1 MSTAELERT
10 STETSAGE
18 ARGLPEGSLTDSLR
32 FVATGLLPA
41 VARGLFS
48 PRPRAMKWLTR
59 LNTDGRAIKVLD
71 SIRAKHGGEGVRL
84 LRGKMTVLW
93 GESAIRE
100 VLDNSA
106 TKYASD
112 AGAKKKGMS
121 HFQPDALT
129 LSRGEQWRDRRKFNE
144 FVLAT
149 SEKEHPQ
156 AARIRDVVADE
167 VSRLRIGDGLEWKHW
182 EQLFD
187 HITLRVIF
195 GNSARNDQELTDLLE
210 KLMGRANR
218 IVGGGPGEDYFEF
231 YGRIDHYLANPDPYS
246 LIAMVADAPQS
257 DQTRIAQQIPHWM
270 FAMRD
275 TLGANAYR
283 ALALAA
289 SGHRDNLP
297 GVLHEAMRLW
307 PTTPLLA
314 REKVDDESQVMIL
327 NVFNHRDPREA
338 DFNRVRPD
346 REGSYRFNHLS
357 NGSQDC
363 PGGPLVML
371 IGTAVLEQMLSTYDL
386 RYIGPSLDPPPEMLD
401 FFSIRFDVG

>member
-1 MSTAELERT
+1 MTTVAAPTKLSDATL
-10 STETSAGE
+10 GE
-18 ARGLPEGSLTDSLR
+18 SLR
-32 FVATGLLPA
+32 FVATGLIPS

-48 PRPRAMKWLTR
+48 PRPRAMKLLTR
-59 LNTDGRAIKVLD
+59 LNTDGKAIAFMD
-71 SIRAKHGGEGVRL
+71 GIRSKYGGDGVRFMN
-84 LRGKMTVLW
+84 GKITVLW
-93 GESAIRE
+93 GEEAIRE

-106 TKYASD
+106 TEYASD

-121 HFQPDALT
+121 KFQPDALT
-129 LSRGEQWRDRRKFNE
+129 LSRGEEWKDRRAFNE
-144 FVLAT
+144 AVLID
-149 SEKEHPQ
+149 HGQ
-156 AARIRDVVADE
+156 DARIRDVVADE

-195 GNSARNDQELTDLLE
+195 GNSARNDQDLTELLE
-210 KLMGRANR
+210 KLMGQANR
-218 IVGGGPGEDYFEF
+218 IVGGGPGDDYYEF
-231 YGRIDHYLANPDPYS
+231 YGRIDRYLAKPDPYS
-246 LIAMVADAPQS
+246 LVALIADAPHT
-257 DQTRIAQQIPHWM
+257 DRTRIAQQIPHWM

-275 TLGANAYR
+275 TLGANTYR

-314 REKVDDESQVMIL
+314 REKVDDGSQVMIL

-338 DFNRVRPD
+338 DFNEVRPE

-357 NGSQDC
+357 NGTQDC

-371 IGTAVLEQMLSTYDL
+371 IGTAVMEQMLSEYDL
-386 RYIGPSLDPPPEMLD
+386 RYVGPSLDPPPEMLD
-401 FFSIRFDVG
+401 FFSIRFEVG